1 MNYYPNSYAPSGAYG
16 FQLDLPAVMRRVY
29 LWLTMG
35 LALGFGIAYAVGQ
48 VALSEFHSGQPLD
61 SLFLFNPAVVIIT
74 MVAYLALGLGFY
86 PIVRRVSLNTGLVL
100 YFAFTAVFGFLIA
113 DIFVVYS
120 TASIWSA
127 FLVTGLMFGAMT
139 LIGYTTRM
147 DLSRLG
153 SIMIMALIGLIIAS
167 VVNLFL
173 HNDILYWLVTF
184 AGVVI
189 FCALTAYDTQWI
201 KKQAVSFASFG
212 GEQAVGRIALIGAF
226 HLFLDF
232 VNLFLFLLRIFGRG
246 GRS

>member
-1 MNYYPNSYAPSGAYG
+1 MNYYPNTYAPSGAYG

-29 LWLTMG
+29 LWLAMG
-35 LALGFGIAYAVGQ
+35 LALGFGVAYAVGQ
-48 VALSEFHSGQPLD
+48 VALSQGQ
-61 SLFLFNPAVVIIT
+61 STAAKVLFSPAVVIIT
-74 MVAYLALGLGFY
+74 MIAYVALGIGFY
-86 PIVRRVSLNTGLVL
+86 PLVQRVSLNTGLLL
-100 YFAFTAVFGFLIA
+100 YFAFTAVFGLFIA
-113 DIFVVYS
+113 HIFVVYS
-120 TASIWSA
+120 GPSIWSA
-127 FLVTGLMFGAMT
+127 FLVTALMFGAMT
-139 LIGYTTRM
+139 LIGYTTRL

-153 SIMIMALIGLIIAS
+153 SVLMMALIGLIIAS

-173 HNDILYWLVTF
+173 QNGPLYWLVTY

-189 FCALTAYDTQWI
+189 FAGLTAYDTQWI
-201 KKQAVSFASFG
+201 KKQAVSVASFG

>member
-1 MNYYPNSYAPSGAYG
+1 MNYYPDSYAPSGAYG

-35 LALGFGIAYAVGQ
+35 IALGFGVAYAVGQ
-48 VALSEFHSGQPLD
+48 VALSERLSGQPIATV
-61 SLFLFNPAVVIIT
+61 FLFNPAVIIIT
-74 MVAYLALGLGFY
+74 MIAYLALGLGFY
-86 PIVRRVSLNTGLVL
+86 PIVQRVSLNTGLLL

-113 DIFVVYS
+113 DIFVVY
-120 TASIWSA
+120 TPASIWSA
-127 FLVTGLMFGAMT
+127 FLVTALMFGAMT
-139 LIGYTTRM
+139 LIGYTTQM
-147 DLSRLG
+147 DLSRMG

-167 VVNLFL
+167 IVNLFL
-173 HNDILYWLVTF
+173 HSAILYWVVTY
-184 AGVVI
+184 AGVIV

-201 KKQAVSFASFG
+201 KKRAVSFASYG